1 VLGFR
6 VSKTCDPI
14 DSTHTSKLTYALTT
28 ESGEALPSFLS
39 FDPQAFSINV
49 AFQSTMGTFELIL
62 RGTLPNLQTT
72 HETFTVI
79 ITEKPPIFIDEIIS
93 SSFGERL

>member
-1 VLGFR
+1 
-6 VSKTCDPI
+6 
-14 DSTHTSKLTYALTT
+14 LTYTLTT
-28 ESGEALPSFLS
+28 ESGEALPSFLY

-49 AFQSTMGTFELIL
+49 AYQSTVGTFDLIL
-62 RGTLPNLQTT
+62 RGTLPNQQTA

-79 ITEKPPIFIDEIIS
+79 ITEKPPKFIDEIIS